1 MTERVSLSQV
11 QDLSTALAR
20 LVGIVAPGIVA
31 VQSHRSRS
39 SGFFWRPGLI
49 VTADE
54 ALSEEGEFGVT
65 VPGDDDSIE
74 ARLIGRDHTTD
85 IALLR
90 VDRSDLPRVRLES
103 PSVAVGAIAVAV
115 GAEEGAPTAAFGVV
129 SRSAGPWWSLRS
141 GEIDARIELDLRMR
155 RSAEG
160 GLAVDAAGR
169 AIGMTVF
176 GPRRRVLVI
185 PSATIERVAA
195 RLEKHGHIPRG
206 YLGLGFQLVATE
218 GGGRGV
224 MVMNVDPKGP
234 GAKAGVHQ
242 GDIIVTWNGE
252 PIRHVRSLLR
262 ALGPDSVG
270 QTVALGLRRGGEAKD
285 VQLTIAARP
294 ST

>member
-1 MTERVSLSQV
+1 MTQSAQFNQV
-11 QDLSTALAR
+11 QDLSGALAR
-20 LVGIVAPGIVA
+20 LVGSAAPSIVAIKSA
-31 VQSHRSRS
+31 HSQS

-49 VTADE
+49 ITAE
-54 ALSEEGEFGVT
+54 EVLSEEGDFTVT
-65 VPGDDDSIE
+65 LPSAE
-74 ARLIGRDHTTD
+74 SLSARLVGRDHTTD

-90 VDRSDLPRVRLES
+90 VDRSDLPSIPLETK
-103 PSVAVGAIAVAV
+103 PVPVGALALAV
-115 GAEEGAPTAAFGVV
+115 GAEDGAPTAAMGVV
-129 SRSAGPWWSLRS
+129 SRSIGPWWSLRG
-141 GEIDARIELDLRMR
+141 GEINARIELDLRMR

-160 GLAVDAAGR
+160 GLAIDATGR

-206 YLGLGFQLVATE
+206 YLGLGFQLVAIE
-218 GGGRGV
+218 GGGRGI
-224 MVMNVDPKGP
+224 MIMNVEPQGP

-270 QTVALGLRRGGEAKD
+270 QTVTLGLRRGGETKNVA
-285 VQLTIAARP
+285 LTIAERP
-294 ST
+294 TT

>member
-1 MTERVSLSQV
+1 MAQNTQLSQV
-11 QDLSTALAR
+11 QDLSAAFAH
-20 LVGIVAPGIVA
+20 LVGIAAPSIVA
-31 VQSHRSRS
+31 IKSAHSQS

-49 VTADE
+49 ITAE
-54 ALSEEGEFGVT
+54 EVLSEEGDFTVT
-65 VPGDDDSIE
+65 LPSAE
-74 ARLIGRDHTTD
+74 SLSARLVGRDHTTD

-90 VDRSDLPRVRLES
+90 VDRSDLPSIPLETK
-103 PSVAVGAIAVAV
+103 PVPVGALALAV
-115 GAEEGAPTAAFGVV
+115 GAEDGAPTAAVGVV
-129 SRSAGPWWSLRS
+129 SRSIGPWWSLRG
-141 GEIDARIELDLRMR
+141 GEINARIELDLRMR
-155 RSAEG
+155 QSAEG
-160 GLAVDAAGR
+160 GLAIDATGR

-206 YLGLGFQLVATE
+206 YLGLGFQLVAIE
-218 GGGRGV
+218 GGGRGI
-224 MVMNVDPKGP
+224 MIMNVDPQGP

-270 QTVALGLRRGGEAKD
+270 QTVTLGLRRGGETKNVA
-285 VQLTIAARP
+285 LTIAERP
-294 ST
+294 TT